1 MAKLCVKC
9 YQQECEEMGEPF
21 AERGLVISKDDDLCE
36 TCGEWKPVVVRQKK
50 LWFLYQLMARVFARK
65 HRDRV

>member
-1 MAKLCVKC
+1 MAELCVKC

-21 AERGLVISKDDDLCE
+21 AERGLVISKDADLCE

-50 LWFLYQLMARVFARK
+50 LHFLYLLTARVFSWKQKKRT
-65 HRDRV
+65 